1 MGNII
6 PGPGQFVQYLHDIRP
21 FIAVVVALFLLSA
34 AIGYVVPAASPE
46 VTNTLLSGLQSKAE
60 SLSGQSPLMMMLGIF
75 SNNATG
81 SLMALLFG
89 LIAGLF
95 PLFFVVSNGL
105 VIGIMLELLVTKLG
119 AAGGA
124 TVFAAGIL
132 PHGIFELPAVLIST
146 AIGLKLGYAA
156 LRSLL
161 KGEGKVA
168 AELKNGLLIFLFWI
182 VPILFLAAFIETFVT
197 GAILAYFVHAPLF
210 K

>member
-1 MGNII
+1 M
-6 PGPGQFVQYLHDIRP
+6 RA
-21 FIAVVVALFLLSA
+21 FIAIVVALFLLSA
-34 AIGYVVPAASPE
+34 AIGYMVPSASPE
-46 VTNTLLSGLQSKAE
+46 ATSALLSGLQDKAE
-60 SLSGQSPLMMMLGIF
+60 SLSGQSPPAMMLGIF
-75 SNNATG
+75 ANNATG

-89 LIAGLF
+89 LVAGLF
-95 PLFFVVSNGL
+95 PLFFIVSNGM
-105 VIGIMLELLVTKLG
+105 VIGIMLELVIDKLG

-132 PHGIFELPAVLIST
+132 PHGVLELPAVLIST

-161 KGEGKVA
+161 KGDGRVA
-168 AELKNGLLIFLFWI
+168 AELKDGLLIFLFWL

-197 GAILAYFVHAPLF
+197 GAILAYFIQAPLF